1 MRKFIDCIKCF
12 FTEPV
17 VVDLLCIV
25 IPALFFVLV
34 AMFTGCSVI
43 KKVPVETIEKIE
55 YRDSLVYIRDSI
67 EVQVPVEKVVEVL
80 PALDTS
86 YLNTSVAESI
96 AYLDTAKRQIHH
108 TLEQKGTIKTKIDT
122 VFKVEYVDR
131 FIEKEVPV
139 EVEVIKYKRD
149 ALFWVLVGWTL
160 FTILIVLLR
169 LCIRF
174 ETLVR

>member
-1 MRKFIDCIKCF
+1 M
-12 FTEPV
+12 
-17 VVDLLCIV
+17 
-25 IPALFFVLV
+25 
-34 AMFTGCSVI
+34 I